1 MSETLPAE
9 IEVTTS
15 PDGVTTYAF
24 PARELGKWRWLAVLP
39 LGFGVGVMVFTT
51 VWTIG
56 FVGGLSSIFGPWGGL
71 AGLFALPFF
80 GGGLSIL
87 AIGFAIWLGR
97 ARLVVNDRSL
107 IAIEQVGWFPYRRRI
122 KRSDVAR
129 LQVHAG
135 VSTRT
140 NGQSQP
146 VPVLTEYAV
155 LSAELHSGKSKVL
168 VPGYRRDLLLAFAN
182 TLATQLAVDSSSAE
196 PSSAA
201 IPVDV
206 IDATDANREIERFE
220 PPSGTRI
227 EHQSLD
233 DGCIFTVPAPGVWKG
248 SKGLFGFSLLWC
260 GFMVVFTT
268 GVGAAF
274 LGGDGPKDEA
284 RWIFPLFIVGFW
296 AVGIGMMV
304 AAINMGRRQA
314 AIAVTNGGLK
324 TIVSSMFGTTRK
336 EWPLTELQT
345 VRKGPSGMEVNDVPV
360 MQLQIVPR
368 DGAHYGLL
376 SGLDEPELEWIAT
389 HLRRFMSVEPGT
401 FTDDEADESDDASA
415 GTR

>member
-1 MSETLPAE
+1 MSEPLPTE
-9 IEVTTS
+9 IVVTTGK
-15 PDGVTTYAF
+15 DGVTTYDF

-56 FVGGLSSIFGPWGGL
+56 FVGGLISIFGPWGGL

-80 GGGLSIL
+80 GGGLSML
-87 AIGFAIWLGR
+87 AIGFAIWCGR

-122 KRSDVAR
+122 KRSEVAR

-135 VSTRT
+135 VSARRK
-140 NGQSQP
+140 GQSQP

-182 TLATQLAVDSSSAE
+182 TLATQLAVESASAE
-196 PSSAA
+196 AA
-201 IPVDV
+201 VIPVDV
-206 IDATDANREIERFE
+206 IDATDAHREIERYE
-220 PPSGTRI
+220 PPAGTTI
-227 EHQSLD
+227 EHQSMD

-260 GFMVVFTT
+260 GFMVVFTI
-268 GVGAAF
+268 GVGFAF
-274 LGGDGPKDEA
+274 AGGNAPKDEA
-284 RWIFPLFIVGFW
+284 QWIFPLFIIGFW
-296 AVGIGMMV
+296 TVGIGMMV

-336 EWPLTELQT
+336 EWPLTDLQT
-345 VRKGPSGMEVNDVPV
+345 ARKGPSGMDVNDVPV
-360 MQLQIVPR
+360 MQLHIVPR

-376 SGLDEPELEWIAT
+376 TGLDEPELEWIAT
-389 HLRRFMSVEPGT
+389 HLRRFMSVEPEPV
-401 FTDDEADESDDASA
+401 TDDEADESDDSSA
-415 GTR
+415 GTA